1 MVFGLFY
8 NRCSDL
14 PRSGGRKGLG
24 FDSVWWEEIVF
35 FSLVPVPHVTIPV
48 TLLKEVGAVTQWY
61 IYVGVLYHCLAL

>member
-1 MVFGLFY
+1 MFY

-24 FDSVWWEEIVF
+24 FDSVWWEERVL
-35 FSLVPVPHVTIPV
+35 FSLLLVTPVTIPV

-61 IYVGVLYHCLAL
+61 ISVGVLYHCLAL